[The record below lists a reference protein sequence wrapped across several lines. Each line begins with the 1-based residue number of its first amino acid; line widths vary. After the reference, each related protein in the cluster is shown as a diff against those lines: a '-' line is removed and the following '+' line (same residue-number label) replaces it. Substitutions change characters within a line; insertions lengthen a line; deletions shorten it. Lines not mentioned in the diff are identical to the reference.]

1 MISLIT
7 PPEALLKAAK
17 LTKERR
23 LFMNITQSQLSD
35 RSGVSLSVIRRFE
48 RVGKISL
55 ESFLK
60 LSLVLDF
67 MRDILKSLEINV
79 ESFSSVDEILASN
92 AAKLRKRAR
101 R

>member
-7 PPEALLKAAK
+7 PPEALLKIAK

-23 LFMNITQSQLSD
+23 LFMNITQSELSD
-35 RSGVSLSVIRRFE
+35 RSGVSLSVIRKFE
-48 RVGKISL
+48 RTGKISL

-67 MRDILKSLEINV
+67 MHDILKSLEINV
-79 ESFSSVDEILASN
+79 ESFSSVDEIMASN
-92 AAKLRKRAR
+92 AARLRKRAR